1 MPAQKSRTAAAR
13 IPLFHPLP
21 KGATAFRPEFIDF
34 KRGIRVGH
42 LEDNERITRLL
53 KIGLEHK
60 HQQSF
65 VTERYGRGMYWQ
77 WIGFLSRANRAAK
90 PISSHVSFGCS
101 KYFLTVD
108 TSENIFKCGL
118 QIERGYVKASPDSSK
133 FELAADWDWHRL
145 VKSLKPGGPLAA
157 ELDRLIRD
165 DGFAIFA
172 GSWESEGAAFSRQN
186 PLDVAKL
193 KKALKS
199 APAHQWAGFQLY
211 YPMSGRE
218 VRESTGIDFIES
230 ILAIFDEVTP
240 AMNFSMQV
248 PL

>member
-1 MPAQKSRTAAAR
+1 MTEPKSPRVAIRT
-13 IPLFHPLP
+13 PWFQPLP
-21 KGATAFRPEFIDF
+21 EGAIAFRPEFIDF
-34 KRGIRVGH
+34 KSGIRVGH
-42 LEDNERITRLL
+42 LEENERITRLL
-53 KIGLEHK
+53 KIALEHK

-65 VTERYGRGMYWQ
+65 ITERWGRGMYWQ

-90 PISSHVSFGCS
+90 PISSQVSFGCS

-118 QIERGYVKASPDSSK
+118 QIERGYVKASPDSRK

-145 VKSLKPGGPLAA
+145 VKSLKQGGPLAA

-172 GSWESEGAAFSRQN
+172 GSWESKSALFSRQN
-186 PLDVAKL
+186 PLDTAKL

-199 APAHQWAGFQLY
+199 APADHWAGFQLY
-211 YPMSGRE
+211 YPMPRRE
-218 VRESTGIDFIES
+218 VQKSTGVDFVES

>member
-1 MPAQKSRTAAAR
+1 MTDQKASKAAAR
-13 IPLFHPLP
+13 VPLFHPLA
-21 KGATAFRPEFIDF
+21 KGAIAFRPEFIDF

-53 KIGLEHK
+53 KIALEYK

-101 KYFLTVD
+101 KYFLAVD

-118 QIERGYVKASPDSSK
+118 QIERGYVKTPADNRH
-133 FELAADWDWHRL
+133 FELAPDWDWHRL
-145 VKSLKPGGPLAA
+145 VKSLKQDGPLAT
-157 ELDRLIRD
+157 ELDRLILD
-165 DGFAIFA
+165 DRFAIFA
-172 GSWESEGAAFSRQN
+172 GSWESEGISFSRKN
-186 PLDVAKL
+186 PLNLAKL

-211 YPMSGRE
+211 YPMPKRE
-218 VRESTGIDFIES
+218 VQKSTGVDFVES

-240 AMNFSMQV
+240 AMNLSMQV

>member
-1 MPAQKSRTAAAR
+1 MTEHKSNRAAVRT
-13 IPLFHPLP
+13 PLFHPLA
-21 KGATAFRPEFIDF
+21 KGAIAFRPESIDF

-53 KIGLEHK
+53 KIALEHK

-77 WIGFLSRANRAAK
+77 WIGFLSRSNRAAK
-90 PISSHVSFGCS
+90 PISNRVSFGCS
-101 KYFLTVD
+101 KYFISMD

-118 QIERGYVKASPDSSK
+118 QIERGYIKTPTENRH
-133 FELAADWDWHRL
+133 FELGPDWDWHRL
-145 VKSLKPGGPLAA
+145 VKSLNQGGPLTT
-157 ELDRLIRD
+157 ELDRLILD
-165 DGFAIFA
+165 DGFAVFA
-172 GSWESEGAAFSRQN
+172 GSWESEGISFSRKN

-199 APAHQWAGFQLY
+199 AHADQWAGFQLY
-211 YPMSGRE
+211 YPMSKRE
-218 VRESTGIDFIES
+218 VQKSTGVDLVES
-230 ILAIFDEVTP
+230 ILAIFEEVTP
-240 AMNFSMQV
+240 AMNLSMQV